1 MAATQRPLSC
11 FAFTGPSG
19 EPAWKTI
26 PSWALITLDDRAIS
40 PGGQR
45 YMAERAGARIRTVK
59 SAHDVM
65 ISHPRAV
72 VSVVTR
78 AAGMSG

>member
-1 MAATQRPLSC
+1 V
-11 FAFTGPSG
+11 
-19 EPAWKTI
+19 

-45 YMAERAGARIRTVK
+45 YMAERAGAETRAVK

-72 VSVVTR
+72 VSIIVE
-78 AAGMSG
+78 AAGMPG